1 MREAAAS
8 TQVVITTKLCVQD
21 RLGAALRRGGIQTFI
36 EVSSFLYAEFLS
48 TIERTRRHDG
58 AVNE

>member
-36 EVSSFLYAEFLS
+36 EVFLFYMRNF
-48 TIERTRRHDG
+48 HQQ
-58 AVNE
+58 